1 MNKPPER
8 KSPGLGAG
16 NHRPGRELLDPS
28 FHKESALMAKISW
41 RPRGRNV
48 QAQDLPLLEA
58 LERRRWDDAPHTA
71 RWVRRRCGIS
81 SPSVARLLAELANLG
96 GDR

>member
-1 MNKPPER
+1 MK
-8 KSPGLGAG
+8 
-16 NHRPGRELLDPS
+16 
-28 FHKESALMAKISW
+28 KIPA
-41 RPRGRNV
+41 R
-48 QAQDLPLLEA
+48 L
-58 LERRRWDDAPHTA
+58 RWGDAPHTA